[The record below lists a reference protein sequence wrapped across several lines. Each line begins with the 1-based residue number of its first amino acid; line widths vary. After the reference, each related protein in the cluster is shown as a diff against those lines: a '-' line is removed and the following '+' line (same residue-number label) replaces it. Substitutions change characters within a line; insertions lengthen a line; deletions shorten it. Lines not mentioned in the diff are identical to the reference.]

1 MFLKQAEREEIKL
14 KKRGG
19 KRKGN
24 LRGSEIKGDPKTL
37 SHFSLLSISK
47 YNVIFTP

>member
-1 MFLKQAEREEIKL
+1 MFLKQAGREEIKL

-24 LRGSEIKGDPKTL
+24 LRGSEIKGDPKNT
-37 SHFSLLSISK
+37 FSLLPAFHFQI
-47 YNVIFTP
+47 